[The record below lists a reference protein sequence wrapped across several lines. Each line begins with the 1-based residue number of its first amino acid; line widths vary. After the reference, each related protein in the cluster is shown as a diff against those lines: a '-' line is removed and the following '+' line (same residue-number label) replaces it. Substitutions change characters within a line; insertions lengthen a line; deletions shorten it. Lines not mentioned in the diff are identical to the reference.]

1 MRSKITVVVASLFIF
16 CGGSILSAAETEQDI
31 INRFLKKAETKH
43 VKKISWIAAN
53 FTLNRIN
60 RDNDYNK
67 FANYSSN
74 HFSNTNLPWIGE
86 AKSFGIDLG
95 LLLGKKFTWSVGGE
109 YWLKMGTNQT
119 GSFNYTPPDAS
130 PSDVDNLVSE
140 VTVWGVSSA
149 IQYYLYNP
157 PSKSDL
163 LNRLAVR
170 VGGSVGYYQVSWDL
184 WEGYQ
189 NLNLATTPPAPTG
202 VNTTFKGSAPAFS
215 INAGVDYPL
224 SFLDMALGIDVS
236 YLYLNFNN
244 VAWYNQSNEEV
255 VATYNGASDGRVDLG
270 FSGVRGKVELKR
282 FFRL

>member
-31 INRFLKKAETKH
+31 VNRFLKKTETKH

-67 FANYSSN
+67 FANYSSD
-74 HFSNTNLPWIGE
+74 HFSNTTLPWLGE

-109 YWLKMGTNQT
+109 YWLKMGTNKT

-130 PSDVDNLVSE
+130 PSVVDNLVSE
-140 VTVWGVSSA
+140 VTVWGVSST

-170 VGGSVGYYQVSWDL
+170 VGGSVGYYQASWDL
-184 WEGYQ
+184 WDGYQ
-189 NLNLATTPPAPTG
+189 NLNLATSTPTG
-202 VNTTFKGSAPAFS
+202 TNTTFKGSAPAFS

-224 SFLDMALGIDVS
+224 SFLDMALGIDIG
-236 YLYLNFNN
+236 YLYLNFTK
-244 VAWYNQSNEEV
+244 VAWYNQSNEEII
-255 VATYNGASDGRVDLG
+255 ATYNGASDGRVDLS